1 MAWLCKRIVISPVQF
16 VDILICWCIE
26 CLKRHFSVTA
36 QPMRRN
42 VIRLHGWL
50 SIRLIWSAKRKKPL
64 GSLSSLRSLSILSG
78 LQGKLLLVLFLR
90 FLPLALWFVWN
101 ARQRVLLLS
110 RILVKSIFR
119 MILKGKCSTVHQRVF
134 VIVLDKQFRLFLF
147 PRSLVNADCV
157 SSLPLRMITIPV
169 I

>member
-1 MAWLCKRIVISPVQF
+1 MAWLCKRIAISPVQF

-64 GSLSSLRSLSILSG
+64 GQSQLTKIIEYLERFTGQTFTGVVSSVSTFGLMVRLECTATGSLAIEDLGEEYFSYDPERQMLNGASTGVRYRLGQTI
-78 LQGKLLLVLFLR
+78 QVVLVSAKPRERRLR
-90 FLPLALWFVWN
+90 FKLAT
-101 ARQRVLLLS
+101 S
-110 RILVKSIFR
+110 YE
-119 MILKGKCSTVHQRVF
+119 
-134 VIVLDKQFRLFLF
+134 
-147 PRSLVNADCV
+147 
-157 SSLPLRMITIPV
+157 
-169 I
+169 